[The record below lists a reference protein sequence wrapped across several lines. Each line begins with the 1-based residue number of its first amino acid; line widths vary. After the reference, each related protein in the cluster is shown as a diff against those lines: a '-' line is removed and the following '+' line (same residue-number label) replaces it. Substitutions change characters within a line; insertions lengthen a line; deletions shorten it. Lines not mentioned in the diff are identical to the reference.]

1 MNRSRWASRAHYGQ
15 EVSTSE
21 PVYYTERVRVPFS
34 YWAIALF
41 FGLTFV
47 TAVTFMMGDAVLI
60 ASTLTATAL
69 IAWTLIGWGA
79 QTITVDGSGV
89 QVGRSRLDWPYVG
102 RATAVD
108 VEQRRRVLARD
119 DVFLAL
125 RPYITGVVVV
135 GVSDRA
141 DPHLCWMVSSR
152 HPDELV
158 DAIERNRPANGAE
171 TAAQSALD
179 SGA

>member
-1 MNRSRWASRAHYGQ
+1 M
-15 EVSTSE
+15 STSG
-21 PVYYTERVRVPFS
+21 PVHYTERVWVPFS
-34 YWAIALF
+34 YWAISLF
-41 FGLTFV
+41 FGLSFV
-47 TAVTFMMGDAVLI
+47 TAVTFMLGDAVLI

-79 QTITVDGSGV
+79 QTITVDGAGV
-89 QVGRSRLDWPYVG
+89 QVGRSRLEWPYVG
-102 RATAVD
+102 RATSVN
-108 VEQRRRVLARD
+108 VEQRRRVLARE

-141 DPHLCWMVSSR
+141 DPHLCWMLSSR
-152 HPDELV
+152 QPDELAR
-158 DAIERNRPANGAE
+158 AIEHNRPTSGAD
-171 TAAQSALD
+171 TGGQSALD

>member
-47 TAVTFMMGDAVLI
+47 PAVTFMLGDAVLI

-69 IAWTLIGWGA
+69 IGVAKSAREVVRSMAEIGDHAKQAGVGAEAFQAWSYVAKQSRIDVDALTDGFKSLQSNWH
-79 QTITVDGSGV
+79 TKCITV
-89 QVGRSRLDWPYVG
+89 L
-102 RATAVD
+102 T
-108 VEQRRRVLARD
+108 
-119 DVFLAL
+119 
-125 RPYITGVVVV
+125 T
-135 GVSDRA
+135 
-141 DPHLCWMVSSR
+141 
-152 HPDELV
+152 
-158 DAIERNRPANGAE
+158 RNRHSNL
-171 TAAQSALD
+171 Q
-179 SGA
+179 